1 MYSKMKYTATYKW
14 EEREFNFQ
22 ETYEPLDFVR
32 NNEDV
37 DLFIKSEWK
46 IIIDIPL
53 VIRLMSECYKNLLET
68 NYL

>member
-1 MYSKMKYTATYKW
+1 MKYTATYKW

-53 VIRLMSECYKNLLET
+53 VIRLMSECYSDMLKE

>member
-1 MYSKMKYTATYKW
+1 MKYTATYKW

-53 VIRLMSECYKNLLET
+53 VIRLMSECYKNLLEI

>member
-1 MYSKMKYTATYKW
+1 MKYTATYKW

-22 ETYEPLDFVR
+22 ENYEPLDFVR

>member
-1 MYSKMKYTATYKW
+1 MKYTATYKW
-14 EEREFNFQ
+14 EEKEFNFQ
-22 ETYEPLDFVR
+22 ENYEPLDFVR

-37 DLFIKSEWK
+37 DLFTKSEWK

>member
-1 MYSKMKYTATYKW
+1 MKYTATYKW